1 MLNLR
6 EFRAVKL
13 RGQSSCVKVGDIVIL
28 KDDNVRRVFW
38 KLAIVVEL
46 LKGKDD
52 IARAA
57 LINVATD
64 NGPPEILRRSIQQ
77 LIPIE
82 VTSSGEEELDESIS
96 EPMEGNTVDKDESVD
111 TTDHSHVTRPRRVA
125 AALGRQLEG
134 TGLDIEHC
142 LFPL

>member
-13 RGQSSCVKVGDIVIL
+13 RGQATCVKVGDIVIL
-28 KDDNVRRVFW
+28 KDDNVRQVFW
-38 KLAIVVEL
+38 KQAVVVEL
-46 LKGKDD
+46 LKGKND

-64 NGPPEILRRSIQQ
+64 NGPPKILRRSTQQ

-82 VTSSGEEELDESIS
+82 VTSSGEEELDKSIS
-96 EPMEGNTVDKDESVD
+96 EPMESNTVDKAENVD
-111 TTDHSHVTRPRRVA
+111 TTDHSHVTRPRRA
-125 AALGRQLEG
+125 AAVLGEATRRNC
-134 TGLDIEHC
+134 TGH
-142 LFPL
+142 